1 MIHETARH
9 LCRIFTAFA
18 SGGSRPPLALIAV
31 AFMWAVPTLASEP
44 LVRLQLKGRQV
55 EGMRLAWD
63 SETTFFLARDGQCL
77 ELASRDAKDHVPLG
91 EAFRSYSQ
99 AQIRGQLLREF
110 AKGYEVSGV
119 GHYLV
124 VHPLYRSFVH
134 YFAARGWQLS
144 EPQFPLIAV
153 VYARPADFHQTA
165 KNEGLTPSSNLLGYY
180 SPITNRILLYDVTA
194 GKSGIDW
201 TVNAETI
208 VHEAS
213 HQSAFNTGVH
223 SRFGQT
229 PRWVAEG
236 LGTMFEARGVW
247 QSRAYP
253 NQADRINRNLL
264 AGYRQYAASGNRK
277 PGAIAALVSS
287 DRLYDTH
294 PQHAYPEGWALSF
307 FLSETEPKKYCRYL
321 AQTAVSPSF
330 TLYRSP
336 QRLKDFTDVFG
347 SDLVMLDARLQRF
360 IAGLR

>member
-1 MIHETARH
+1 MSPLHRV
-9 LCRIFTAFA
+9 L
-18 SGGSRPPLALIAV
+18 PLALCLSFAAPISA
-31 AFMWAVPTLASEP
+31 AEP

-55 EGMRLAWD
+55 DGLRLAWD

-77 ELASRDAKDHVPLG
+77 ELASRDAKDFVPLS

-99 AQIRGQLLREF
+99 AEIRGQLLREF
-110 AKGYEVSGV
+110 GKGYEVSGV

-124 VHPLYRSFVH
+124 VHPAGQKDQWAPRFESLYRSFVH
-134 YFAARGWQLS
+134 YFAARGWQLT
-144 EPQFPLIAV
+144 EPQFPLIAA
-153 VYARPADFHQTA
+153 VYARQADFHQSA
-165 KNEGLTPSSNLLGYY
+165 KKEGLTPSSNLLGYY

-194 GKSGIDW
+194 GRSGIDW
-201 TVNAETI
+201 TVNAETV

-247 QSRAYP
+247 QSRTYP

-321 AQTAVSPSF
+321 AQTAATPSF
-330 TLYRSP
+330 TAYRSP

-360 IAGLR
+360 IAGLK